1 MDNPALQD
9 DRGGPT
15 RLGWRPGVEERLGFY
30 VYLLNDPRA
39 HPPATFYVGKGTGNR
54 CFNHIIEARRTRKG
68 ATVEYPKL
76 ATIRAI
82 EADGHPVQIE
92 LLCHGLDEAA
102 AFVMEAALID
112 LLPSLTNRVKGQHSL
127 DRGRADAGAINAKY
141 AAEPVDFRPGDKV
154 VLIRVT
160 KTFPRPFDGDA
171 LYEATRAYWVVG
183 ASRRNRGATTAPD
196 YAMAVHEGVVRA
208 IYRIDDWFRTPEEE
222 MAKGRGGPRR
232 WGFSG
237 RLARDLED
245 RYLGKD
251 VTAYLPRGAQ
261 VPLRYVNCG

>member
-1 MDNPALQD
+1 MDYLPQQD
-9 DRGGPT
+9 HGGRT
-15 RLGWRPGVEERLGFY
+15 RLGWRPGVAERLGFY
-30 VYLLNDPRA
+30 VYVLSDPRKKPVA
-39 HPPATFYVGKGTGNR
+39 PFYVGKGTGNR
-54 CFNHIIEARRTRKG
+54 CFDHIVEARRTRKPD
-68 ATVEYPKL
+68 TVEYPKL
-76 ATIRAI
+76 STIRAI
-82 EADGHPVQIE
+82 EAEGKPVQIE
-92 LLCHGLDEAA
+92 LLCHGLDEAT

-112 LLPSLTNRVKGQHSL
+112 LLPNLTNRTKGQHSR
-127 DRGRADAGAINAKY
+127 DRGRADAGVINAKY
-141 AAEPVDFRPGDKV
+141 AAELADVRPEDKV

-222 MAKGRGGPRR
+222 IAKGRGGPRR

-237 RLARDLED
+237 GLARDLED

-261 VPLRYVNCG
+261 VPLRYVNCD

>member
-1 MDNPALQD
+1 
-9 DRGGPT
+9 
-15 RLGWRPGVEERLGFY
+15 
-30 VYLLNDPRA
+30 
-39 HPPATFYVGKGTGNR
+39 
-54 CFNHIIEARRTRKG
+54 
-68 ATVEYPKL
+68 
-76 ATIRAI
+76 
-82 EADGHPVQIE
+82 
-92 LLCHGLDEAA
+92 
-102 AFVMEAALID
+102 MEAALID
-112 LLPSLTNRVKGQHSL
+112 LLPSLTNRVKGQHSF

-141 AAEPVDFRPGDKV
+141 AAEPVDFRPEDKV

-222 MAKGRGGPRR
+222 IAKGRGGPRR

-237 RLARDLED
+237 RLARVGSRCFNHIVEGFSTSLS
-245 RYLGKD
+245 
-251 VTAYLPRGAQ
+251 
-261 VPLRYVNCG
+261 